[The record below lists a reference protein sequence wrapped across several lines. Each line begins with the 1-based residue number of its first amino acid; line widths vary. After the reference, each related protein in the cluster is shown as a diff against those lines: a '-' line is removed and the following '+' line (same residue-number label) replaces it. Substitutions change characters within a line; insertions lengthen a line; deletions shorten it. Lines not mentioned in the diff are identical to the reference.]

1 MNRNVA
7 VVQDGE
13 ADVLAVVRASI
24 MPPGS
29 GLEDLHFYMAWCR
42 MRQVDPVSQAFVIK
56 QGGKLVPG
64 VTIAGLRAIA
74 ARSGKYGPQDGPR
87 WMDENGEWFDVW
99 TDDTPPTAARVG
111 VKQTDWDAYTY
122 GTATWREFG
131 AAKAGQNFSPWKTQP
146 AHMLAIRAEAD
157 ALRRAFPA
165 DLGGMYT
172 REELQSE
179 NGPNMQ
185 VDTSTGEILSEPTPI
200 SKGQQMTAAQAQ
212 QIARLLHEADIT
224 GEAKDQLLGSW
235 AGTTDYKRITKDGAA
250 RVITELEHIISM
262 DGEADADSGN
272 VMTEADWEA
281 IDGDVIV

>member
-1 MNRNVA
+1 MNTKVA
-7 VVQDGE
+7 VVQDDQP
-13 ADVLAVVRASI
+13 DVIAVVRASI

-29 GLEDLHFYMAWCR
+29 GLEELHFYMAWCR

-87 WMDENGEWFDVW
+87 WMDENGDWHDVW
-99 TDDTPPTAARVG
+99 VDDTPPTAARVG
-111 VKQTDWDAYTY
+111 VKQTDWDDYTY

-131 AAKAGQNFSPWKTQP
+131 AAKAGQSFSPWKTQP
-146 AHMLAIRAEAD
+146 SNMLAIRAEAN

-165 DLGGMYT
+165 DLAGLYT
-172 REELQSE
+172 REELTTDSGSE
-179 NGPNMQ
+179 H
-185 VDTSTGEILSEPTPI
+185 VDRDTGEITREPTPI
-200 SKGQQMTAAQAQ
+200 SKGQAMTAAQAQ

-262 DGEADADSGN
+262 ASESDADEGN
-272 VMTEADWEA
+272 VMSEADWEA
-281 IDGDVIV
+281 IDGVIV